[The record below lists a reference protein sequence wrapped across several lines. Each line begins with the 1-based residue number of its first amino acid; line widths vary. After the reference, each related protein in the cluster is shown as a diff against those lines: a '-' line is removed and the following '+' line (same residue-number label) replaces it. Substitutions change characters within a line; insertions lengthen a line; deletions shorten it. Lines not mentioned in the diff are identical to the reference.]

1 MMLLVMVLMFKM
13 MLLKI
18 NVVDDDNVNID
29 DDENVVDEKV
39 VDENVDKNVDDEN
52 VDENV
57 VDENVDEN
65 VDDENVDD
73 ENVDENV
80 VDENVDENVVDEN
93 VDENVDDEN
102 VDENV
107 FDDNVD
113 AASKSPLKFLHCLS
127 NFKVS
132 FCEFPLQDVT
142 DSKNQS
148 LVLKPAN
155 FTNTS
160 LSVTCG
166 YNTNFSSIQC
176 NKSDNSSATQLGIFN
191 IDVHEANRTNITIF
205 LNWKSSLK
213 VTELR
218 WADFLDVHF
227 VCLADDKAGDLVKMS
242 LPLQIAGAS
251 MALVIIIMFTITV
264 CRSLRRRRQLEEKLK
279 LIPET
284 EVELEH
290 TKTFSS
296 QIRLITDTTDIP
308 VPEENTIVVKF

>member
-1 MMLLVMVLMFKM
+1 MYLRHVMAGLIFLIVLSDQASSAHAKDTARTCHPYTAYERTSVWWPKAQDQTEAARDPGPSGDMNM
-13 MLLKI
+13 TVLKDI
-18 NVVDDDNVNID
+18 DEDVVFTIEVQPVSQGKDID
-29 DDENVVDEKV
+29 LHTANYTVEEYI
-39 VDENVDKNVDDEN
+39 
-52 VDENV
+52 
-57 VDENVDEN
+57 
-65 VDDENVDD
+65 
-73 ENVDENV
+73 
-80 VDENVDENVVDEN
+80 
-93 VDENVDDEN
+93 
-102 VDENV
+102 
-107 FDDNVD
+107 
-113 AASKSPLKFLHCLS
+113 LFLQCLS

-264 CRSLRRRRQLEEKLK
+264 CRSFRRRRQLEEKLK

>member
-1 MMLLVMVLMFKM
+1 MYLRHVMAGLIFLIVLSDQASSAHAEDTARTCHPYTAYERTSVWWPKAQDQTEAARDPGPTGDMNM
-13 MLLKI
+13 TVLKDI
-18 NVVDDDNVNID
+18 DEDVV
-29 DDENVVDEKV
+29 
-39 VDENVDKNVDDEN
+39 
-52 VDENV
+52 
-57 VDENVDEN
+57 
-65 VDDENVDD
+65 
-73 ENVDENV
+73 
-80 VDENVDENVVDEN
+80 
-93 VDENVDDEN
+93 
-102 VDENV
+102 V
-107 FDDNVD
+107 FTIEVQPVSQGKDIYLHTANYTVEEYI
-113 AASKSPLKFLHCLS
+113 LFLQCLS
-127 NFKVS
+127 NFKVY
-132 FCEFPLQDVT
+132 FCFFPLQDVT

-242 LPLQIAGAS
+242 LPLQIAGAA

-264 CRSLRRRRQLEEKLK
+264 CRSFRRRRQLEEKLK